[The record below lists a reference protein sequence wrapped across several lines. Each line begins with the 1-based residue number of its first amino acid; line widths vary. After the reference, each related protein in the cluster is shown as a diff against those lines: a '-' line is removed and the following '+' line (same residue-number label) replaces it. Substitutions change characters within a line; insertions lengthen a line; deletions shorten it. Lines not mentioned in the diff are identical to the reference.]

1 MTELN
6 VVNKVPQR
14 PSQPARESGVDMSRI
29 KNVFVVMSGKGGV
42 GKSTV
47 ACALAAGLAVAGNH
61 VGLMDC
67 DMHGPSVPAIFGIK
81 PEDLQVVG
89 DKMIPAKPEPNLNLG
104 VISIGLLLPD
114 DDTPVIWRGPAK
126 AGAIQQFFTD
136 VDWGNLDYLIID
148 LPPGTG
154 DEPLGIMQLLP
165 KNNGAIVV
173 TIPQDIALTSVRKS
187 LTFLQKLEVPLTG
200 IVSNMDG
207 LICPHCD
214 ERIDLYNSR
223 GPSGLEKAAA
233 DFGADILARLPMDPA
248 FSKAEEEGKMVEW
261 MMNESEWTKEF
272 KKVLEA
278 VEKNSLKQ

>member
-6 VVNKVPQR
+6 VVNKKR
-14 PSQPARESGVDMSRI
+14 MNHSSGIDMSRI

-47 ACALAAGLAVAGNH
+47 ACALAAGLAVRGNH

-67 DMHGPSVPAIFGIK
+67 DIHGPSVPAIFGIK
-81 PEDLQVVG
+81 PEDLQVEG
-89 DKMIPAKPEPNLNLG
+89 DKMLPVKPEPNLNLG

-114 DDTPVIWRGPAK
+114 DDMPIIWRGPAK
-126 AGAIQQFFTD
+126 AGAIRQFFTD
-136 VDWGNLDYLIID
+136 VEWGNLDYLIID

-187 LTFLQKLEVPLTG
+187 LTFLQKMEVPLTG

-214 ERIDLYNSR
+214 ECVSLYGS
-223 GPSGLEKAAA
+223 GGSSGLDKAAV
-233 DFGADILARLPMDPA
+233 DFGAVILARLPMDPA

-261 MMNESEWTKEF
+261 MIKESKWTKEF
-272 KKVLEA
+272 QNVLDT
-278 VEKNSLKQ
+278 VEKNSSKQ

>member
-1 MTELN
+1 MSELN
-6 VVNKVPQR
+6 MANKTPAPKPQK
-14 PSQPARESGVDMSRI
+14 PEIDMSKI
-29 KNVFVVMSGKGGV
+29 KNVYVVMSGKGGV

-47 ACALAAGLAVAGNH
+47 ACALAAGLAVRGNH

-67 DMHGPSVPAIFGIK
+67 DMHGPSVPAIFGIRA
-81 PEDLQVVG
+81 EDLQVVN
-89 DKMIPAKPEPNLNLG
+89 DKMIPVRPEPNLNLG
-104 VISIGLLLPD
+104 IMSIGLLLPD

-136 VDWGNLDYLIID
+136 VEWGNLDYLIID

-165 KNNGAIVV
+165 KNNGSIVV

-187 LTFLQKLEVPLTG
+187 LTFLQKLEVPLAG

-214 ERIDLYNSR
+214 EEIEIYGSQHI
-223 GPSGLEKAAA
+223 EKTAA
-233 DFGADILARLPMDPA
+233 DFNASVLARLPMDPV
-248 FSKAEEEGKMVEW
+248 FSKAQEEGKMVEW
-261 MMNESEWTKEF
+261 MMKESEWTKRF
-272 KKVLEA
+272 QNVLDKI
-278 VEKNSLKQ
+278 EKESVKQ

>member
-1 MTELN
+1 MSELN
-6 VVNKVPQR
+6 MANKNPAPQR
-14 PSQPARESGVDMSRI
+14 PQKPEINMNQI

-47 ACALAAGLAVAGNH
+47 ACALAAGLAIRGNH

-67 DMHGPSVPAIFGIK
+67 DMHGPSVPAIFGIHA
-81 PEDLQVVG
+81 EDLQVVN
-89 DKMIPAKPEPNLNLG
+89 DKMIPVRPEPNLNLG
-104 VISIGLLLPD
+104 IISIGLLLPD

-165 KNNGAIVV
+165 KNNGAVVV

-207 LICPHCD
+207 MICPHCS
-214 ERIDLYNSR
+214 EEIEIYGSQHIA
-223 GPSGLEKAAA
+223 KTAA
-233 DFGADILARLPMDPA
+233 DFNASVLARLPMDPA
-248 FSKAEEEGKMVEW
+248 FSKAQEDGKMIEW
-261 MMNESEWTKEF
+261 MMKKSEWATRFQNVLNQIEKES
-272 KKVLEA
+272 V
-278 VEKNSLKQ
+278 KQ

>member
-6 VVNKVPQR
+6 VVNKTQKQNQPSRAVP
-14 PSQPARESGVDMSRI
+14 GIDMSRI

-47 ACALAAGLAVAGNH
+47 ACALAAGLAVRGNH

-67 DMHGPSVPAIFGIK
+67 DIHGPSVPAIFGIGQ
-81 PEDLQVVG
+81 EDLQVV
-89 DKMIPAKPEPNLNLG
+89 DEKMIPAKPEANLNLG

-165 KNNGAIVV
+165 KNNGAIIV

-187 LTFLQKLEVPLTG
+187 LTFLQKMDVPLVG

-214 ERIDLYNSR
+214 EKIDLY
-223 GPSGLEKAAA
+223 GASGLDKAAT
-233 DFGADILARLPMDPA
+233 DFDASILARLPMDPA
-248 FSKAEEEGKMVEW
+248 FSQAQENGKMVEW
-261 MMNESEWTKEF
+261 MMKESEWTKEF
-272 KKVLEA
+272 QKVLDT

>member
-1 MTELN
+1 MTESLN
-6 VVNKVPQR
+6 VIRKQP
-14 PSQPARESGVDMSRI
+14 PKPARPEIDMDNI

-47 ACALAAGLAVAGNH
+47 ACALAAGLAVRGNH

-67 DMHGPSVPAIFGIK
+67 DIHGPSVPSIFGIHR
-81 PEDLQVVG
+81 EDLQVEG
-89 DKMIPAKPEPNLNLG
+89 EKMIPVRPVPNVNLG

-126 AGAIQQFFTD
+126 AGAIRQFFTD

-165 KNNGAIVV
+165 KNNGAVVV
-173 TIPQDIALTSVRKS
+173 TIPQDIALASVRKS
-187 LTFLQKLEVPLTG
+187 LTFLQKLDVPLTG
-200 IVSNMDG
+200 IISNMDG

-214 ERIDLYNSR
+214 EKIELYGSA
-223 GPSGLEKAAA
+223 GIEKAAA
-233 DFGADILARLPMDPA
+233 DFNAAILARLPMDPA
-248 FSKAEEEGKMVEW
+248 FSKAQEGGRMVEW
-261 MMNESEWTKEF
+261 MLNDSEWVKLFQT
-272 KKVLEA
+272 VLDTIEA
-278 VEKNSLKQ
+278 DGMK

>member
-6 VVNKVPQR
+6 VVNKTPQKQNQSAKAA
-14 PSQPARESGVDMSRI
+14 PGIDMSRI

-47 ACALAAGLAVAGNH
+47 ACALAAGLAVRGNH

-67 DMHGPSVPAIFGIK
+67 DMHGPSVPAIFGITQ
-81 PEDLQVVG
+81 EDLQVVNE
-89 DKMIPAKPEPNLNLG
+89 KMIPVKPEPNLNLG

-165 KNNGAIVV
+165 KNNGAIIV

-187 LTFLQKLEVPLTG
+187 LTFLQKLDVPLTG

-214 ERIDLYNSR
+214 EKIELY
-223 GPSGLEKAAA
+223 GSGGIEKAAA
-233 DFGADILARLPMDPA
+233 DFGAEILARLPMDPA
-248 FSKAEEEGKMVEW
+248 FSKAQEEGKMVEW
-261 MMNESEWTKEF
+261 MMKESAWTQNF
-272 KKVLEA
+272 RNVLET

>member
-1 MTELN
+1 MSELN
-6 VVNKVPQR
+6 VINTKPAPQK
-14 PSQPARESGVDMSRI
+14 PSKPEIDMSQI

-47 ACALAAGLAVAGNH
+47 ACALAAGLAVRGNH

-67 DMHGPSVPAIFGIK
+67 DMHGPSVPAIFGICA
-81 PEDLQVVG
+81 EDLQVID
-89 DKMIPAKPEPNLNLG
+89 DKMIPVRPAANLNLG
-104 VISIGLLLPD
+104 IMSIGLLLPD

-136 VDWGNLDYLIID
+136 VNWGNLDYLIID

-154 DEPLGIMQLLP
+154 GEPLGIMQLLP
-165 KNNGAIVV
+165 KNNGSIVV

-207 LICPHCD
+207 LICPHCT
-214 ERIDLYNSR
+214 EEISLYSAEHI
-223 GPSGLEKAAA
+223 EKTAA
-233 DFGADILARLPMDPA
+233 DFNTEILARLPMDPE
-248 FSKAEEEGKMVEW
+248 FSKAQENGAMVEW
-261 MMNESEWTKEF
+261 MMKESEWAKRFQNVLDKIEKE
-272 KKVLEA
+272 
-278 VEKNSLKQ
+278 SMKQ

>member
-6 VVNKVPQR
+6 VVNKTPQKPNR
-14 PSQPARESGVDMSRI
+14 PSKEDSGIDMSRI

-47 ACALAAGLAVAGNH
+47 ACALAAGLAIRGNH

-67 DMHGPSVPAIFGIK
+67 DMHGPSVPAIFGITQ
-81 PEDLQVVG
+81 EDLQVA
-89 DKMIPAKPEPNLNLG
+89 DEKMIPAKPEPNLNLG

-126 AGAIQQFFTD
+126 AGAIRQFFTD
-136 VDWGNLDYLIID
+136 VEWGNLDYLIID

-165 KNNGAIVV
+165 KNNGAIIV

-187 LTFLQKLEVPLTG
+187 LTFLQKLDVPLTG

-207 LICPHCD
+207 LVCPHCD
-214 ERIDLYNSR
+214 EKIELYGSDGID
-223 GPSGLEKAAA
+223 KAAA
-233 DFGADILARLPMDPA
+233 DFGAAILARLPMDPA
-248 FSKAEEEGKMVEW
+248 FSRAQEEGKMVEW
-261 MMNESEWTKEF
+261 MMKESVWTQNF
-272 KKVLEA
+272 RNVLDT
-278 VEKNSLKQ
+278 VEKTA

>member
-6 VVNKVPQR
+6 VVNKTPN
-14 PSQPARESGVDMSRI
+14 QPKKSGPVIDMSRI

-47 ACALAAGLAVAGNH
+47 ACALAAGLAARGNH

-67 DMHGPSVPAIFGIK
+67 DIHGPSVPAIFGIK
-81 PEDLQVVG
+81 QEDLQVV
-89 DKMIPAKPEPNLNLG
+89 DEKMVPAKPEPNLNLG

-136 VDWGNLDYLIID
+136 VAWGDLDYLIID

-187 LTFLQKLEVPLTG
+187 LTFLQKLDVPLIG

-207 LICPHCD
+207 LICPHCS
-214 ERIDLYNSR
+214 EEIELYGS
-223 GPSGLEKAAA
+223 SGIEKAAS
-233 DFGADILARLPMDPA
+233 DFGAEILARLPMDPA
-248 FSKAEEEGKMVEW
+248 FSKAQEEGKMVEW
-261 MMNESEWTKEF
+261 MIHDSEWTKRF
-272 KKVLEA
+272 QNVLNT
-278 VEKNSLKQ
+278 VEKNSSES

>member
-1 MTELN
+1 MSELN
-6 VVNKVPQR
+6 VINKTPQSNRPKSNVP
-14 PSQPARESGVDMSRI
+14 EIDMSRI

-47 ACALAAGLAVAGNH
+47 ACALAAGLAVRGNH

-67 DMHGPSVPAIFGIK
+67 DIHGPSVPAIFGIL
-81 PEDLQVVG
+81 PEDLQVV
-89 DKMIPAKPEPNLNLG
+89 DEKMFPAKPEPNLNLG

-136 VDWGNLDYLIID
+136 VAWGDLDYLIID

-173 TIPQDIALTSVRKS
+173 TIPQDIALSSVRKS
-187 LTFLQKLEVPLTG
+187 LTFLQKLDVPLIG

-214 ERIDLYNSR
+214 EKIELYGSA
-223 GPSGLEKAAA
+223 GIEKAAA
-233 DFGADILARLPMDPA
+233 DFSTSILARLPMDPA
-248 FSKAEEEGKMVEW
+248 FSKAQESGKMVEW
-261 MMNESEWTKEF
+261 MMKESAWTNEF
-272 KKVLEA
+272 KKVLDI

>member
-1 MTELN
+1 MAETLN
-6 VVNKVPQR
+6 MVNKSPQKK
-14 PSQPARESGVDMSRI
+14 PAEPEIDMSGI
-29 KNVFVVMSGKGGV
+29 QNVYVVMSGKGGV

-47 ACALAAGLAVAGNH
+47 ACALAAGFAILGNH

-67 DMHGPSVPAIFGIK
+67 DIHGPSVPAIFGIQR
-81 PEDLQVVG
+81 EDLQVIG
-89 DKMIPAKPEPNLNLG
+89 DKMIPAKPAVNLNLG
-104 VISIGLLLPD
+104 VMSIGLLLPD

-126 AGAIQQFFTD
+126 AGAIRQFFTD

-165 KNNGAIVV
+165 KNNGCLIV

-187 LTFLQKLEVPLTG
+187 LTFIQKLEAPLTG

-214 ERIDLYNSR
+214 EKIELYSSD
-223 GPSGLEKAAA
+223 GIEKAAA
-233 DFGADILARLPMDPA
+233 DFNTSILARLPMDPA
-248 FSKAEEEGKMVEW
+248 FSKAQEEGRMVEW
-261 MMNESEWTKEF
+261 MMKDSEWTHQF
-272 KKVLEA
+272 QNL
-278 VEKNSLKQ
+278 LKTIENKRN